1 MQQTLNFHPVLETKF
16 LDQNCM
22 NLTDCISEV
31 KASSEFPSNNLI
43 TATKM
48 PTSKNFGIRR
58 ILTGLLLVVIGALM
72 WTVVTHVAGLNTD
85 QVGADLSPDAP
96 QEIYVVQSGDTL
108 WSIAMRLDT
117 DGDPRDT
124 VDKLADLN
132 GGSDLYI
139 GQRLVVGN

>member
-1 MQQTLNFHPVLETKF
+1 MQQTLNFHPVFETKF

-48 PTSKNFGIRR
+48 PASKNFGIRR

>member
-1 MQQTLNFHPVLETKF
+1 MQPKLNFHPVFETNS
-16 LDQNCM
+16 LDQNYTS
-22 NLTDCISEV
+22 LSHCIYEAKVSN
-31 KASSEFPSNNLI
+31 EFPRNNLVA
-43 TATKM
+43 ATNM
-48 PTSKNFGIRR
+48 PTSKYFGIRR

-108 WSIAMRLDT
+108 WSIAMGLDT

-124 VDKLADLN
+124 VDKLAGLN

>member
-1 MQQTLNFHPVLETKF
+1 
-16 LDQNCM
+16 
-22 NLTDCISEV
+22 
-31 KASSEFPSNNLI
+31 
-43 TATKM
+43 
-48 PTSKNFGIRR
+48 
-58 ILTGLLLVVIGALM
+58 M